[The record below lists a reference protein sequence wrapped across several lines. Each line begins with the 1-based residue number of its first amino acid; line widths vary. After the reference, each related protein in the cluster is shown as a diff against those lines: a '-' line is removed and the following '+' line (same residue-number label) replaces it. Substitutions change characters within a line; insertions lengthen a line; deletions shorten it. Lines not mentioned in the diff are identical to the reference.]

1 VSEPARTRFEI
12 HSDPTATLKA
22 LPRVAFAII
31 LVGGVVAVWWYF
43 SLSSNATSS
52 ARNRASMMVPVI
64 AGAASVRDVPVWLS
78 GIGTVTPLNNVD
90 VKVRV
95 DGELQSVS
103 FTEGQEVAA
112 GQLLAEID
120 PRPYQAILAQAQ
132 ATQQR
137 DMAQLASAEQE
148 AARAQKLASAGAG
161 TAQNLDMARAQQAAL
176 KATLAADQA
185 AIDSAQLNLSF
196 THIVSPLAGRVG
208 MRQVDPGAIVHATD
222 ATGLVTVT
230 EMAPI
235 AVLFS
240 VPQDELGEIASGQRS
255 GPLPVA
261 VDSRDGMQ
269 HIADGRLVFINSS
282 VDQSNGEIEL
292 KAVFTNA
299 DRTLWPGE
307 FVSARVL
314 LRTDRNATVVPDQ
327 AVQTGQNGLYVY
339 IVKPGNTVAAQEVTT
354 GPEVAGFTEI
364 RSGLVAGQKVV
375 LDGQSRL
382 APGAHVT
389 IAPASPSIMVSAP
402 GSAM

>member
-1 VSEPARTRFEI
+1 VSEPARTTFEI
-12 HSDPTATLKA
+12 HSGPTSTRKA
-22 LPRVAFAII
+22 LRRVAFAII
-31 LVGGVVAVWWYF
+31 LVGGVIAVWWYF
-43 SLSSNATSS
+43 SLSSNATSP
-52 ARNRASMMVPVI
+52 AGDRASKMVPVI
-64 AGAASVRDVPVWLS
+64 AGAASVRDMPVWLT

-95 DGELQSVS
+95 DGELQSVA
-103 FTEGQEVAA
+103 FTEGQDVAA

-148 AARAQKLASAGAG
+148 VARAQKLANAGAG
-161 TAQNLDMARAQQAAL
+161 TAQNLDILTAQQAAL

-208 MRQVDPGAIVHATD
+208 LRQIDPGAIVHATD
-222 ATGLVTVT
+222 AAGLVTVT

-261 VDSRDGMQ
+261 VDSRDGTQ
-269 HIADGRLVFINSS
+269 HIADGQLVFINSS

-292 KAVFTNA
+292 KAEFTNT
-299 DRTLWPGE
+299 DRALWPGE
-307 FVSARVL
+307 FVSARVR

-339 IVKPGNTVAAQEVTT
+339 VVKPGNTVAAQAVTT
-354 GPEVAGFTEI
+354 GPEVTGFTEI
-364 RSGLVAGQKVV
+364 RSGLVPGQKVV

-389 IAPASPSIMVSAP
+389 IAPDAPPLARNAP
-402 GSAM
+402 GSAS

>member
-1 VSEPARTRFEI
+1 MSEPARTTFEI
-12 HSDPTATLKA
+12 HSGPTSTRKA
-22 LPRVAFAII
+22 LRRAAFAII

-43 SLSSNATSS
+43 ALSSNATPP
-52 ARNRASMMVPVI
+52 AGNRASKMVPVI
-64 AGAASVRDVPVWLS
+64 AGAASVRDMPVWLS

-95 DGELQSVS
+95 DGELQSVA
-103 FTEGQEVAA
+103 FTEGQDVAA

-148 AARAQKLASAGAG
+148 VTRAQKLASAGAG
-161 TAQNLDMARAQQAAL
+161 TAQNLDILTAQQAAL

-208 MRQVDPGAIVHATD
+208 LRQIDPGAIVHATD
-222 ATGLVTVT
+222 AAGLVTVT

-261 VDSRDGMQ
+261 VDSRDGTQ
-269 HIADGRLVFINSS
+269 HIADGQLVFINSS

-292 KAVFTNA
+292 KAEFTNT
-299 DRTLWPGE
+299 DRALWPGE
-307 FVSARVL
+307 FVSARVR

-339 IVKPGNTVAAQEVTT
+339 VVNPGNTVAAQAVTT
-354 GPEVAGFTEI
+354 GPEVTGFTEI
-364 RSGLVAGQKVV
+364 RSGLVPGQEVV

-382 APGAHVT
+382 VPGAHVT
-389 IAPASPSIMVSAP
+389 IAPDAPALARNAP
-402 GSAM
+402 GSAS